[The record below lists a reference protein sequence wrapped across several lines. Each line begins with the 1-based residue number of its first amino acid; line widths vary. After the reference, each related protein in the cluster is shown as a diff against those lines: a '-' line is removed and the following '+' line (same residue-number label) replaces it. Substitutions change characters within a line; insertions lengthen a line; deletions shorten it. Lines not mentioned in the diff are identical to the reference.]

1 MDFSNIKLIVLDVD
15 GVLTNGKKVIDLEGK
30 VFSKE
35 FNDKDFSAINRLG
48 EKYEIVF
55 ISGDD
60 RVNKQLFNTK
70 WHFIHE
76 YKDKWKVL
84 NNLLSKKGLLHKQ
97 VLFIG
102 DDWPDIGCLKNLP
115 CSICPADA
123 ILQVK
128 AASKYV
134 MSTNG
139 GDGIMVELLNL
150 LEDYYEN

>member
-15 GVLTNGKKVIDLEGK
+15 GVLTNGKKAIDLEGK

-35 FNDKDFSAINRLG
+35 FNDKDFSAINRLSK
-48 EKYEIVF
+48 KYEIVF
-55 ISGDD
+55 ISGDN
-60 RVNKQLFNTK
+60 RVNEKLFKTK
-70 WHFIHE
+70 GLFIHE
-76 YKDKWKVL
+76 YENKWGIL
-84 NNLLSKKGLLHKQ
+84 NNLLFKKGLTYDQ
-97 VLFIG
+97 ILFIG
-102 DDWPDIGCLKNLP
+102 DDWPDIECLKNLP
-115 CSICPADA
+115 CSMCPADA

-134 MSTNG
+134 MSING